1 MKTLNGQWPIMVFVL
16 MFVVLPFATIP
27 GLFDPIFIV
36 LGIFT
41 LVIIGLTIASIVSA
55 RVARSRAMKG
65 E

>member
-1 MKTLNGQWPIMVFVL
+1 MKILNSQWPIMVFVL

-27 GLFDPIFIV
+27 GWFDPIFTI

-41 LVIIGLTIASIVSA
+41 VVIIGLIIASLVTAQSKA
-55 RVARSRAMKG
+55 AKG

>member
-1 MKTLNGQWPIMVFVL
+1 MKILNSQWPIMVFVL

-41 LVIIGLTIASIVSA
+41 VVIIGLIIASLVT
-55 RVARSRAMKG
+55 ARSKAAKG

>member
-1 MKTLNGQWPIMVFVL
+1 MVFVL

-41 LVIIGLTIASIVSA
+41 VVIIGLIIYALNQA
-55 RVARSRAMKG
+55 GPSR
-65 E
+65 

>member
-1 MKTLNGQWPIMVFVL
+1 MKILNSQWPIMVFVL

-41 LVIIGLTIASIVSA
+41 VVIIGLIIASLVT
-55 RVARSRAMKG
+55 ARSKAAKV